1 MTRKRDK
8 LKGMLRCFVLV
19 LPLALL
25 AGDLEK
31 ARDAQDRAA
40 LARLIEGLGGK
51 AKAAPRSAAAQYQLA
66 YANSLLAE
74 VAIEQ
79 RDKAAGKSAAEAG
92 IAAAEKAV
100 ALDNG
105 NAEYH
110 RMLGTLCGQVI
121 PANVLAGLKYGRCAL
136 ESVNKAIELN
146 PKAGDNYLAR
156 GVGNYYLPESFG
168 GGVNKAIGDIE
179 KAIQLNPKS
188 SDAHV
193 WYGVAL
199 RKANRNGEARKAF
212 ETALKLNP
220 ARVWAKQQLDKTPAQ

>member
-1 MTRKRDK
+1 
-8 LKGMLRCFVLV
+8 MLRCFLYL
-19 LPLALL
+19 LPVALA

-40 LARLIEGLGGK
+40 LARLIEGLSGK
-51 AKAAPRSAAAQYQLA
+51 AKAAPQNAAAQYQLA

-79 RDKAAGKSAAEAG
+79 RDKAAGKSAAETG

-100 ALDNG
+100 ALDGKNS
-105 NAEYH
+105 EYH
-110 RMLGTLCGQVI
+110 RLLGTLCGQVI

-146 PKAGDNYLAR
+146 PKSGDNYLAR

-199 RKANRNGEARKAF
+199 RKANRNAEARKAF